1 MSKDLIIGIDAG
13 TSFIKA
19 IAFDLSGQQIATAA
33 VPNRYTAGE
42 CGAAT
47 QPLDQT
53 WNDCAQS
60 LRQLAER
67 VPDLANRVVAVAVT
81 GQGDGT
87 WLVDQDAIPVGDAW
101 LWLDAR
107 AGKTAE
113 TLRQRAGDTAR
124 FARTGTGLNACQ
136 QGTQLAHMMVHSS
149 DQLDQAST
157 AFHCKD
163 WLYLNLT
170 GIRATDPS
178 EGCFTFGDYKTRSY
192 SDEVIDFYDLGRHS
206 TLIPPICDGA
216 TTHHPLTTSASQ
228 QTGLLEGTP
237 VVLGYVD
244 VVCSALGAGAYE
256 TDTAIGCTIVGT
268 TGVHVQAMH
277 ASEITLN
284 TDLKS
289 GYVMLLPIEGHAAQ
303 LQTNMAGTLNL
314 DWVLSLAADVSDS
327 IGAHA
332 EKDHLLTLIDGWVAD
347 TEPAALLYHPYIS
360 DAGER
365 GPFIDH
371 TARSSFIGLN
381 SKHGFADLV
390 RGTIEGL
397 GFAARDCYTAMG
409 KVPQEVRLTGGAAR
423 SKGLRDIVSAT
434 LGAPVRQSIREEAG
448 AAGAAM
454 IAAVSVGIYDTMQ
467 DCLDEWVSPL
477 LGARETP
484 DPQLV
489 ETYAHHFPKYVSAR
503 EALQPIWHQLADR
516 KDT

>member
-13 TSFIKA
+13 TSVIKS
-19 IAFDLSGQQIATAA
+19 IAFDLSGQHIASAA
-33 VPNRYTAGE
+33 VPNRYTTAEGS
-42 CGAAT
+42 AAT

-53 WNDCAQS
+53 WDDCAQS
-60 LRQLAER
+60 MRQLAEH
-67 VPDLANRVVAVAVT
+67 VPDLASRVVAVAVT

-87 WLVDQDAIPVGDAW
+87 WLVDQNANPVGDAW

-107 AGKTAE
+107 AGATAE
-113 TLRQRAGDTAR
+113 TLRQSAGDTAR

-136 QGTQLAHMMVHSS
+136 QGAQLAHMMAHFP
-149 DQLDQAST
+149 DQLDKAAT

-192 SDEVIDFYDLGRHS
+192 SDEVIDFYGLGKHAS
-206 TLIPPICDGA
+206 LIPPICDGA
-216 TTHHPLTTSASQ
+216 TTHHPLTTSAAQ
-228 QTGLLEGTP
+228 QTGLRAGTP
-237 VVLGYVD
+237 IVLGYVD
-244 VVCSALGAGAYE
+244 VVCSALGAGAYDA
-256 TDTAIGCTIVGT
+256 DTAVGCTIFGT
-268 TGVHVQAMH
+268 TGVHICVTRAT
-277 ASEITLN
+277 EITLN

-289 GYVMLLPIEGHAAQ
+289 GYVMLMPIDGHAAQ

-314 DWVLSLAADVSDS
+314 DWVLSLATDVADS
-327 IGAHA
+327 ISAPV
-332 EKDHLLTLIDGWVAD
+332 EKDHLLTLIDGWITD
-347 TEPAALLYHPYIS
+347 TQPAALLYHPYIS

-371 TARSSFIGLN
+371 MARSSFIGLN
-381 SKHGFADLV
+381 SNHGFADLV
-390 RGTIEGL
+390 RGAIEGL
-397 GFAARDCYTAMG
+397 GFAACDCYTAMG
-409 KVPQEVRLTGGAAR
+409 QVPQEIRLTGGAAR
-423 SKGLRDIVSAT
+423 SQGLRDIVSAT
-434 LGAPVRQSIREEAG
+434 LGAPVRQSNREEAG

-467 DCLDEWVSPL
+467 GCLDEWVSPL

-484 DPQLV
+484 EPQLV
-489 ETYAHHFPKYVSAR
+489 DIYAHHFPKYIAAR
-503 EALQPIWHQLADR
+503 EVLQPIWHQLADR

>member
-13 TSFIKA
+13 TSVIKS
-19 IAFDLSGQQIATAA
+19 IAFDLGGRQIASAS
-33 VPNRYTAGE
+33 VPNRYATGE
-42 CGAAT
+42 GGAAT

-53 WNDCAQS
+53 WDYCTRS
-60 LRQLAER
+60 LRQLGER
-67 VPDLANRVVAVAVT
+67 VPDMAGRVVAVAVT

-87 WLVDQDAIPVGDAW
+87 WLVDQDAKPVGDAW

-107 AGKTAE
+107 AGATAE
-113 TLRQRAGDTAR
+113 RLRQHAGDAAR
-124 FARTGTGLNACQ
+124 FARTGTGLNSCQ
-136 QGTQLAHMMVHSS
+136 QGAQLAHLLAHSPE
-149 DQLDQAST
+149 QLDQAAT

-192 SDEVIDFYDLGRHS
+192 SDEVVDFYGLGKHAS
-206 TLIPPICDGA
+206 LIPPICDG
-216 TTHHPLTTSASQ
+216 TKTQHPLTASAAQ
-228 QTGLLEGTP
+228 QTGLREGTP
-237 VVLGYVD
+237 IVLGYVD
-244 VVCSALGAGAYE
+244 VICSTLGAGGYDA
-256 TDTAIGCTIVGT
+256 TTAVGCTIIGT
-268 TGVHVQAMH
+268 TGVHIRAAH

-289 GYVMLLPIEGHAAQ
+289 GYVMLMPIDGHAAQ

-314 DWVLSLAADVSDS
+314 DWVLSLASDAADS
-327 IGAHA
+327 IGVPV
-332 EKDHLLTLIDGWVAD
+332 EKDHLLTLIDGWIAD
-347 TEPAALLYHPYIS
+347 TQPAALLYHPYIS

-381 SKHGFADLV
+381 SNHGFADLV
-390 RGTIEGL
+390 HGTIEGL

-409 KVPQEVRLTGGAAR
+409 QVPQEVRLTGGAAR
-423 SKGLRDIVSAT
+423 SQRLRDIVSAT
-434 LGAPVRQSIREEAG
+434 LGTPVRQSTREEAG

-454 IAAVSVGIYDTMQ
+454 IAAVSVGIFDTMQ
-467 DCLDEWVSPL
+467 SCLDKWVAPL
-477 LGARETP
+477 LGAHETP

-489 ETYAHHFPKYVSAR
+489 GIYANHFRKYVSAR

-516 KDT
+516 KGT